1 MIIHYLKIAWRN
13 LMKYKVQ
20 NTVCIIGLAVGFGGR
35 FCLFRFIHVMDFV

>member
-13 LMKYKVQ
+13 
-20 NTVCIIGLAVGFGGR
+20 IGGR